1 MTTPKR
7 SRKASPTPRTAD
19 RHARAGVLVREARE
33 GQIEGWREA
42 AARAGVPL
50 SNWIR
55 DALDRAADA

>member
-7 SRKASPTPRTAD
+7 RKAPPSPRTAD

-50 SNWIR
+50 SDWIR
-55 DALDRAADA
+55 EALDRAADA